1 MSNQGFGRDG
11 VAKGSPASDTQSDIG
26 NVNKGS
32 GFSNAQATGAR
43 GGDVGFGSGG
53 VSKGSPAADMHSDIG
68 NVNKGSGFSNAQRGG
83 AKNN

>member
-11 VAKGSPASDTQSDIG
+11 VSKGSNAADMQRDIG
-26 NVNKGS
+26 SVNKGS
-32 GFSNAQATGAR
+32 GFSDAQSTGAK

-53 VSKGSPAADMHSDIG
+53 VSKGSLASNMQSDIG
-68 NVNKGSGFSNAQRGG
+68 NVNKGSGFSSGQRGG